1 MALNTTIVQPVDSA
15 PIAKPSSATDV
26 SGLLS
31 MLILSVYAAG
41 KSKKQL
47 RRLKLQ
53 FAWKAMK
60 LKVKSFF
67 NRKAVSDRTL
77 IYILLGVALL
87 ALLFIEQIAALV
99 VVLVA
104 LILILAGVI

>member
-1 MALNTTIVQPVDSA
+1 MALNTTIVKPVEST
-15 PIAKPSSATDV
+15 PTAKPDYTAEGSA
-26 SGLLS
+26 LLS
-31 MLILSVYAAG
+31 MLMLSVYAAG
-41 KSKKQL
+41 KSKKSL
-47 RRLKLQ
+47 RKLKRQ
-53 FAWKAMK
+53 FAWNTLK

-67 NRKAVSDRTL
+67 DRKAVSDRTL

-87 ALLFIEQIAALV
+87 ALLFIEPIAALV

>member
-1 MALNTTIVQPVDSA
+1 MALNTTIIKPVESV
-15 PIAKPSSATDV
+15 PNAKPNHATDV

-31 MLILSVYAAG
+31 MLMLSVYAAG
-41 KSKKQL
+41 KSKKGL
-47 RRLKLQ
+47 RKLKRQ
-53 FAWKAMK
+53 FAWNALK
-60 LKVKSFF
+60 LKMKSLFD
-67 NRKAVSDRTL
+67 RSAVSDRTL

-87 ALLFIEQIAALV
+87 ALLFIEPIAALV